1 MTNKVDYDAVVVGAG
16 FAGLPLIHH
25 LKKTGISV
33 KVLDKASEIGGTW
46 TWNRYPG
53 AATDS
58 EGYYYCLTFSK
69 EILQE
74 WTWSERYPGWEETNR
89 YLNFVADKCDMWPHI
104 QLNTEVKSAEFIKD
118 DGLWCVK
125 TGTGEETICKYFI
138 SAMGMISQPVI
149 PKYNGMSNYK
159 GPCFHSSRWPQEG
172 LEYEGKKVG
181 IVGCGASTV
190 QMLPIMAQT
199 AESVTVFQRTPNF
212 VLPAMQ
218 KPMTPEWEKDIKD
231 NYEEIINKV
240 CELINDISDNFD
252 DFSVGIGMPGS
263 LHPETGLVQV
273 SNTKALEGQN
283 VKNDLEKKL
292 GYEVK
297 IANDADC
304 LAVSESIDGSGMNY
318 DSVFAVIMGTGVG
331 AGYTFR
337 NQLVVG
343 PNKLTGE
350 WGQNP
355 IPGPMD
361 DYEKSVK
368 RHCGRVGAIEV
379 FLSGPGLENFYSFIT
394 NESKTSKEIVELF
407 RNGDKV
413 SKQIMDKYFERTAR
427 SFSSI
432 VNILDPDVI
441 VCGGGM
447 SEIEELYE
455 EVPKRIIP
463 YIASN
468 FFNTPI
474 VKSKHGSSSG
484 VRGAAL
490 LWD

>member
-1 MTNKVDYDAVVVGAG
+1 M
-16 FAGLPLIHH
+16 
-25 LKKTGISV
+25 
-33 KVLDKASEIGGTW
+33 
-46 TWNRYPG
+46 
-53 AATDS
+53 
-58 EGYYYCLTFSK
+58 
-69 EILQE
+69 
-74 WTWSERYPGWEETNR
+74 
-89 YLNFVADKCDMWPHI
+89 
-104 QLNTEVKSAEFIKD
+104 
-118 DGLWCVK
+118 
-125 TGTGEETICKYFI
+125 
-138 SAMGMISQPVI
+138 
-149 PKYNGMSNYK
+149 
-159 GPCFHSSRWPQEG
+159 
-172 LEYEGKKVG
+172 KVG
-181 IVGCGASTV
+181 IDWGGTKIEGIVLEPSTGKELLRKRV
-190 QMLPIMAQT
+190 DSP
-199 AESVTVFQRTPNF
+199 
-212 VLPAMQ
+212 
-218 KPMTPEWEKDIKD
+218 KD
-231 NYEEIINKV
+231 NYVEIINKV

-252 DFSVGIGMPGS
+252 NFSVGIGMPGS

-368 RHCGRVGAIEV
+368 RHCGRIGAIEV

-394 NESKTSKEIVELF
+394 NERKTSKEIIELF

-427 SFSSI
+427 SFSSV

-447 SEIEELYE
+447 SEIEEIYE

>member
-1 MTNKVDYDAVVVGAG
+1 M
-16 FAGLPLIHH
+16 
-25 LKKTGISV
+25 
-33 KVLDKASEIGGTW
+33 
-46 TWNRYPG
+46 
-53 AATDS
+53 
-58 EGYYYCLTFSK
+58 
-69 EILQE
+69 
-74 WTWSERYPGWEETNR
+74 
-89 YLNFVADKCDMWPHI
+89 
-104 QLNTEVKSAEFIKD
+104 
-118 DGLWCVK
+118 
-125 TGTGEETICKYFI
+125 
-138 SAMGMISQPVI
+138 
-149 PKYNGMSNYK
+149 
-159 GPCFHSSRWPQEG
+159 
-172 LEYEGKKVG
+172 KVG
-181 IVGCGASTV
+181 IDWGGTKIEGIVLEPSTGKELLRKRV
-190 QMLPIMAQT
+190 DAP
-199 AESVTVFQRTPNF
+199 
-212 VLPAMQ
+212 
-218 KPMTPEWEKDIKD
+218 KD
-231 NYEEIINKV
+231 NYVEIINKV
-240 CELINDISDNFD
+240 CELITDISSKYNNFT
-252 DFSVGIGMPGS
+252 VGIGMPGS
-263 LHPETGLVQV
+263 LHPKTGQVQV

-292 GYEVK
+292 GFEIR

-318 DSVFAVIMGTGVG
+318 DSVFAVILGTGVG
-331 AGYTFR
+331 AGYSFR
-337 NQLVVG
+337 KQLVVG

-361 DYEKSVK
+361 EYEKSVK

-379 FLSGPGLENFYSFIT
+379 FLSGPGLENYYSFIT
-394 NESKTSKEIVELF
+394 KENKTSREIVELF
-407 RNGDKV
+407 RNGDKT
-413 SKQIMDKYFERTAR
+413 SSQIMDKYFERTAR
-427 SFSSI
+427 SLSSI

-447 SEIEELYE
+447 SEIDELYE

>member
-1 MTNKVDYDAVVVGAG
+1 M
-16 FAGLPLIHH
+16 
-25 LKKTGISV
+25 
-33 KVLDKASEIGGTW
+33 
-46 TWNRYPG
+46 
-53 AATDS
+53 
-58 EGYYYCLTFSK
+58 
-69 EILQE
+69 
-74 WTWSERYPGWEETNR
+74 
-89 YLNFVADKCDMWPHI
+89 
-104 QLNTEVKSAEFIKD
+104 
-118 DGLWCVK
+118 
-125 TGTGEETICKYFI
+125 
-138 SAMGMISQPVI
+138 
-149 PKYNGMSNYK
+149 
-159 GPCFHSSRWPQEG
+159 
-172 LEYEGKKVG
+172 KVG
-181 IVGCGASTV
+181 IDWGGTKIEGIVLEPSTGKELLRKRV
-190 QMLPIMAQT
+190 DAP
-199 AESVTVFQRTPNF
+199 
-212 VLPAMQ
+212 
-218 KPMTPEWEKDIKD
+218 KD
-231 NYEEIINKV
+231 NYVEIINKV

-394 NESKTSKEIVELF
+394 NEMKTSKDIVELF

>member
-1 MTNKVDYDAVVVGAG
+1 M
-16 FAGLPLIHH
+16 
-25 LKKTGISV
+25 
-33 KVLDKASEIGGTW
+33 
-46 TWNRYPG
+46 
-53 AATDS
+53 
-58 EGYYYCLTFSK
+58 
-69 EILQE
+69 
-74 WTWSERYPGWEETNR
+74 
-89 YLNFVADKCDMWPHI
+89 
-104 QLNTEVKSAEFIKD
+104 
-118 DGLWCVK
+118 
-125 TGTGEETICKYFI
+125 
-138 SAMGMISQPVI
+138 
-149 PKYNGMSNYK
+149 
-159 GPCFHSSRWPQEG
+159 
-172 LEYEGKKVG
+172 KVG
-181 IVGCGASTV
+181 IDWGGTK
-190 QMLPIMAQT
+190 I
-199 AESVTVFQRTPNF
+199 EGI
-212 VLPAMQ
+212 VLEPTTGKELLRKRVDA
-218 KPMTPEWEKDIKD
+218 PKD
-231 NYEEIINKV
+231 NYVEIINKV
-240 CELINDISDNFD
+240 CELINNISYNFD

-263 LHPETGLVQV
+263 LHPGTGLVQV

-337 NQLVVG
+337 NQLIVG

-368 RHCGRVGAIEV
+368 RHCGRVGAIEI
-379 FLSGPGLENFYSFIT
+379 FLSGPGLENYYSFIT
-394 NESKTSKEIVELF
+394 NANKTSKEIVELF
-407 RNGDKV
+407 RNGDKSANQV
-413 SKQIMDKYFERTAR
+413 MDKYFERTAR

-447 SEIEELYE
+447 SEIDELYE
-455 EVPKRIIP
+455 EVPHRIIP

-474 VKSKHGSSSG
+474 IKSTHGSSSG

>member
-1 MTNKVDYDAVVVGAG
+1 M
-16 FAGLPLIHH
+16 
-25 LKKTGISV
+25 
-33 KVLDKASEIGGTW
+33 
-46 TWNRYPG
+46 
-53 AATDS
+53 
-58 EGYYYCLTFSK
+58 
-69 EILQE
+69 
-74 WTWSERYPGWEETNR
+74 
-89 YLNFVADKCDMWPHI
+89 
-104 QLNTEVKSAEFIKD
+104 
-118 DGLWCVK
+118 
-125 TGTGEETICKYFI
+125 
-138 SAMGMISQPVI
+138 
-149 PKYNGMSNYK
+149 
-159 GPCFHSSRWPQEG
+159 
-172 LEYEGKKVG
+172 KVG
-181 IVGCGASTV
+181 IDWGGTKIEGIVLEPSTGKELLRKRV
-190 QMLPIMAQT
+190 DSP
-199 AESVTVFQRTPNF
+199 
-212 VLPAMQ
+212 
-218 KPMTPEWEKDIKD
+218 KD
-231 NYEEIINKV
+231 NYVEIINKV

-331 AGYTFR
+331 AGYTFK

-379 FLSGPGLENFYSFIT
+379 FLSGPGLENYYSFVT
-394 NESKTSKEIVELF
+394 NKNKTSKEIVELF
-407 RNGDKV
+407 KNGDKT
-413 SKQIMDKYFERTAR
+413 SNKIMDIYFERTAR

-447 SEIEELYE
+447 SEIDELYK

-474 VKSKHGSSSG
+474 LKSKHGSSSG